1 MCPHI
6 LLPWNKIKVSRL
18 AVACL
23 DSIVSHSVTVSIYAH
38 LVLHLAWVLQYI
50 STLSFKEISGTEN
63 TELTS
68 SSWLPLHWD
77 SVSSLKD
84 GRLDKLVKLWTSTV
98 ALTSYTA
105 MHTFSQHTLIYV
117 MKYHQQQVWVQK
129 DQQFRRD
136 SRNGHCSRKHSCKYD
151 KPKAAWWQIL
161 AKTLAYNRHLP
172 RGFILISLQ
181 VVGSLI

>member
-1 MCPHI
+1 VCPHI
-6 LLPWNKIKVSRL
+6 LLPWNKIQVSRL

-23 DSIVSHSVTVSIYAH
+23 DSIVSHSVTVSIYAQ

-50 STLSFKEISGTEN
+50 STPRTKEISGTEN

-68 SSWLPLHWD
+68 SWVPLHWD
-77 SVSSLKD
+77 SMSNLKD

-117 MKYHQQQVWVQK
+117 RKYHQQQVWVQK

-136 SRNGHCSRKHSCKYD
+136 SRNGHCSRKHLYKYD
-151 KPKAAWWQIL
+151 KPAAICWQIL
-161 AKTLAYNRHLP
+161 AKTIAYDRHLP
-172 RGFILISLQ
+172 RGFILISFQ